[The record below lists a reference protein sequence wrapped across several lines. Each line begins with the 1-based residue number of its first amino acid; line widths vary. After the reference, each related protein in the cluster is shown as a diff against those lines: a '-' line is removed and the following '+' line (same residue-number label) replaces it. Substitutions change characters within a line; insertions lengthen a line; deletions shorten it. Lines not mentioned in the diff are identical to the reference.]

1 MKKSLLPIFMGLGLC
16 LVQTIAK
23 AQHEAKEHISKEFT
37 LTKGVVAVY
46 NVFGSINVE
55 GYSGN
60 KVIMEI
66 DQTISA
72 DDEATLAEGKKEFK
86 LAFDEKADTVMAYIA
101 APFDSRPHT
110 HYGDW
115 ENNHRRIEYKYKLNF
130 TIKVPYA
137 LSLRISTIN
146 SGNIL
151 VKDVYGSLHINNVN
165 GGIEIQNAKGATYA
179 HTVNGPVTVNYLVAP
194 NDDSS
199 YYTINGAIKVTYPA
213 TLAANIGFKSMNGQ
227 FYTDFDDVE
236 VLPGKVTKTE
246 GKGKNGTTYR
256 LNKDSEVKIGAG
268 GKLFKFETLN
278 GNIYIKKQ
286 Q

>member
-1 MKKSLLPIFMGLGLC
+1 MKKLLLPIFLGLGLC
-16 LVQTIAK
+16 LVQIKAK
-23 AQHEAKEHISKEFT
+23 AQHEAKEHVSKQFT
-37 LTKGVVAVY
+37 LSKGVVVVY

-55 GYSGN
+55 GYSGD

-72 DDEATLAEGKKEFK
+72 KDEATLAEGKRDFK
-86 LAFDEKADTVMAYIA
+86 LVFDQKADTVMAYIA
-101 APFDSRPHT
+101 APYDSRPHT

-115 ENNHRRIEYKYKLNF
+115 DDHRHIEYQYKLNF
-130 TIKVPYA
+130 TIKVPFNMN
-137 LSLRISTIN
+137 LRISTVN
-146 SGNIL
+146 NGNIG

-165 GGIEIQNAKGATYA
+165 GGIEIENAKGATYA
-179 HTVNGPVTVNYLVAP
+179 HTVNGPVTVNYLSVP

-199 YYTINGAIKVTYPA
+199 YYTINGKIQATYPA
-213 TLAANIGFKSMNGQ
+213 SLAADMEFKSMNGQ
-227 FYTDFDDVE
+227 FYTDFENVE

-246 GKGKNGTTYR
+246 AKGKAGTTYK
-256 LNKDSEVKIGAG
+256 LNKNSDFRIGAG